1 MVEPV
6 RLGLI
11 GGGLISA
18 KHIEGSKNIDNGE
31 LAALCDV
38 NPDRQALAED
48 LGIPFFSDYREMI
61 DQAGLEGVIDGTPNQ
76 FHAEVGMY
84 CAGKGIHVLTEKP
97 ITSTLEEGKRLVE
110 AVEESGISLLVGH
123 HRRYYPLIR
132 RAREIV
138 QGGELGQL
146 VGISMLW
153 ALMKPDVYFEVAWRS
168 QKGGGPILI
177 NIIHEMDNL
186 RFICGDVA
194 EISASARRLVR
205 SGEVEDTVSIRFEL
219 VGGALGT
226 ALVAD
231 AAPSPWS
238 YELTSGEN
246 SDYFETDQDCYRFL
260 GTKGSLSFPNM
271 EVWSHPHG
279 REKGW
284 WEPLMRRSESVPYS
298 APFTAQLKHFCDVI
312 RGDEEPVITAADGLM
327 TLATTLAVLESAET
341 GGPVNPKE
349 LLDSV

>member
-1 MVEPV
+1 MEPV

-18 KHIEGSKNIDNGE
+18 KHIEGSKNISNGN
-31 LAALCDV
+31 LVALCDV
-38 NPDRQALAED
+38 NPDRKALAEE
-48 LGIPFFSDYREMI
+48 LNIPFFTDYREMI
-61 DQAGLEGVIDGTPNQ
+61 SQAGLEGVIDGTPNQ
-76 FHAEVGMY
+76 FHAEVGMA
-84 CAGKGIHVLTEKP
+84 CAEHGIHVLTEKP
-97 ITSTLEEGKRLVE
+97 IASTLEEGKQLVK
-110 AVEESGISLLVGH
+110 AVKESGISLLVGH
-123 HRRYYPLIR
+123 HRRYFPLIR

-138 QGGELGQL
+138 QSGQLGQL

-153 ALMKPDVYFEVAWRS
+153 ALMKPDNYFEIAWRS

-194 EISASARRLVR
+194 EISARARRLVR
-205 SGEVEDTVSIRFEL
+205 TGEVEDTVTINFEL
-219 VGGALGT
+219 VNGALGT
-226 ALVAD
+226 ALVTD
-231 AAPSPWS
+231 TTPSPWS
-238 YELTSGEN
+238 YELVSGEN
-246 SDYFETDQDCYRFL
+246 SDYFKTDQDCYRFL

-298 APFTAQLKHFCDVI
+298 APFTAQLEHFCNVI
-312 RGDEEPVITAADGLM
+312 RGQEEPVITAADGLM
-327 TLATTLAVLESAET
+327 TLATTLAVLKSTEIDRS
-341 GGPVNPKE
+341 VNPAE
-349 LLDSV
+349 LLENC

>member
-1 MVEPV
+1 MEPV
-6 RLGLI
+6 RIGLI

-18 KHIEGSKNIDNGE
+18 KHIEGSKNINNGS
-31 LAALCDV
+31 LVALCDV
-38 NPDRQALAED
+38 NPQCRSLAEE
-48 LGIPFFSDYREMI
+48 LKIPFFTDYREMI
-61 DQAGLEGVIDGTPNQ
+61 DAAGLEGVIDGTPNQ
-76 FHAEVGMY
+76 FHAEIGIF
-84 CAGKGIHVLTEKP
+84 CARKGIHVLTEKP
-97 ITSTLEEGKRLVE
+97 IAASLEEGKRMVE
-110 AVEESGISLLVGH
+110 AVEDSGINLLVGH
-123 HRRYYPLIR
+123 HRRYYPPIR

-138 QGGELGQL
+138 QSGELGKL

-168 QKGGGPILI
+168 QKGGGPVLI

-194 EISASARRLVR
+194 EINASTRRLVR
-205 SGEVEDTVSIRFEL
+205 FGEVEDTVSMRFEL
-219 VGGALGT
+219 ISGALGT
-226 ALVAD
+226 VLVTD
-231 AAPSPWS
+231 TAPSPWS

-246 SDYFETDQDCYRFL
+246 SDYFKTDQDCYQFL
-260 GTKGSLSFPNM
+260 GTNGSLSFPSM

-284 WEPLMRRSESVPYS
+284 WEPLMRRSEQVGYA
-298 APFTAQLKHFCDVI
+298 APFTAQLEHFCNVI

-341 GGPVNPKE
+341 GRPVNPQE
-349 LLDSV
+349 LLEQG

>member
-1 MVEPV
+1 MEPV

-18 KHIEGSKNIDNGE
+18 KHIEASKNISNGN
-31 LAALCDV
+31 LVALCDV
-38 NPDRQALAED
+38 NPDRRVLAD
-48 LGIPFFSDYREMI
+48 QLDIPFYTDYREMV
-61 DQAGLEGVIDGTPNQ
+61 DQAGLEGVIDGTPNR
-76 FHAEVGMY
+76 FHAEIGVF
-84 CAGKGIHVLTEKP
+84 CAQKGIDVLTEKP
-97 ITSTLEEGKRLVE
+97 IASTLEEGKRLVE
-110 AVEESGISLLVGH
+110 AVTENGINLLVGH
-123 HRRYYPLIR
+123 HRRYYPPIR

-138 QGGELGQL
+138 KSGELGQL

-153 ALMKPDVYFEVAWRS
+153 ALMKPDNYFEMAWRS

-194 EISASARRLVR
+194 EISARARRLVR
-205 SGEVEDTVSIRFEL
+205 AGEVEDTVIINFEL
-219 VGGALGT
+219 VDGALGT
-226 ALVAD
+226 ALVTD
-231 AAPSPWS
+231 TTPSPWS

-271 EVWSHPHG
+271 DIWAHPHG

-284 WEPLMRRSESVPYS
+284 WEPLMKRSEHVPFS
-298 APFTAQLKHFCDVI
+298 APFTAQLEHFCNVI
-312 RGDEEPVITAADGLM
+312 RGHEEPVITAADGLM
-327 TLATTLAVLESAET
+327 TLATTLAVLQSAET
-341 GGPVNPKE
+341 GRPVDPGE
-349 LLDSV
+349 LLESL

>member
-1 MVEPV
+1 MESV

-18 KHIEGSKNIDNGE
+18 KHIEASKNISNGN
-31 LAALCDV
+31 LVALCDI
-38 NPDRQALAED
+38 NPDRRILAD
-48 LGIPFFSDYREMI
+48 QLDIPFFTDYREMI
-61 DQAGLEGVIDGTPNQ
+61 SQAGLEGVIDGSPNR
-76 FHAEVGMY
+76 FHAEIGMY
-84 CAGKGIHVLTEKP
+84 CAHKGIDVLTEKP

-110 AVEESGISLLVGH
+110 AVEEAGISQLVGH
-123 HRRYYPLIR
+123 HRRYYPPIQ

-146 VGISMLW
+146 VGISMIW

-194 EISASARRLVR
+194 EINASARRLVR
-205 SGEVEDTVSIRFEL
+205 SGEVEDTVNIQFEL
-219 VGGALGT
+219 VDGALGT
-226 ALVAD
+226 ALVTD
-231 AAPSPWS
+231 TTPSPWS

-246 SDYFETDQDCYRFL
+246 SDYFKTDQDCYRFL
-260 GTKGSLSFPNM
+260 GTKGSLAFPNM

-279 REKGW
+279 RQKGW
-284 WEPLMRRSESVPYS
+284 WETLMRRTEHVPYS
-298 APFTAQLKHFCDVI
+298 APFTAQLEHFCNVI
-312 RGDEEPVITAADGLM
+312 RGLEEPVITAADGLM
-327 TLATTLAVLESAET
+327 TLASTLAVLESAET
-341 GGPVNPKE
+341 GRSINPKE
-349 LLDSV
+349 LLDSL